1 MILELAAS
9 MPSSPPSKLG
19 QQILS
24 KSNNLFFPEISQY
37 TNLQFRSRLELH

>member
-9 MPSSPPSKLG
+9 MPSSPPSKLDR
-19 QQILS
+19 QILS

-37 TNLQFRSRLELH
+37 TNLPFRNRMELH